1 MIRCLL
7 INLNKC
13 FRDLRESCYCCGEWG
28 AMDFQN
34 VSRML
39 FISVEYNVILC
50 WKLAQ
55 NIKFWKSLIS
65 LYILGSQPQKS
76 PKIVQKRIAKSWFA
90 QILHKNGIYCHT
102 YSESSCPEGLEDVW
116 QGGYRVSKA
125 ELWTAEVDPYLE
137 WQKKG
142 CGTEY
147 IIGYFFSSE
156 NLNFFMGLP

>member
-1 MIRCLL
+1 
-7 INLNKC
+7 
-13 FRDLRESCYCCGEWG
+13 
-28 AMDFQN
+28 
-34 VSRML
+34 ML
-39 FISVEYNVILC
+39 KTFKFIKSVILPY
-50 WKLAQ
+50 
-55 NIKFWKSLIS
+55 N
-65 LYILGSQPQKS
+65 LGSRPQKS

-142 CGTEY
+142 CGTKY
-147 IIGYFFSSE
+147 IIGYFFLQKIRIFSWVYPKKKFHG
-156 NLNFFMGLP
+156 FFVPHWFPDIDMYIGKLLAKNQMKFFHRDTLF

>member
-1 MIRCLL
+1 MTLGVGKSAKI
-7 INLNKC
+7 
-13 FRDLRESCYCCGEWG
+13 
-28 AMDFQN
+28 
-34 VSRML
+34 
-39 FISVEYNVILC
+39 
-50 WKLAQ
+50 AQ
-55 NIKFWKSLIS
+55 KTDHSYTICSIFVHR
-65 LYILGSQPQKS
+65 Y
-76 PKIVQKRIAKSWFA
+76 
-90 QILHKNGIYCHT
+90 GIYCHT

-156 NLNFFMGLP
+156 NLNFFMGLT